1 MPHVTGH
8 SPHGDGWGNTK
19 PLAPPGQNPYGQHSG
34 YGSNNDSNQ
43 NVTSASGDKNKT
55 NNSWDSIWDNNSVE
69 ATNWNKNDNNK
80 GSASETNANWS
91 TDSYPDPNP
100 ASDLNYNEINYNNQ
114 QNVAKVID
122 QWQLDNDD
130 TNTFFTGGNTIIN
143 SKDRETQELYTAG
156 TDILNALGLDNNKKN
171 MQIAL
176 NILQGGERIWGKT
189 KRALENATQSQINA
203 IAEIKGQDIG
213 ATGKWNTWG
222 TNLRGDATWG
232 GSPTSQEDYQD
243 KMAIFSGNWDAS
255 SPLYNY
261 QQMLVDNWQTV
272 NPNYKNSGSNKL
284 GKAILGAMMPLQ
296 TAGFMWGLN
305 GIETL
310 KGNKAKPTNLKE
322 AIINPLGTI
331 IPNGWIADPKD
342 GVKSLTINGQE
353 VTINNKTINSGDGGV
368 FTKYDLLEAN
378 LGKDSGVTSSAPYYN
393 TGNNIETDFVE
404 VDETEE
410 TQDEGE
416 SENTLTADNNP
427 AWWNFKLFETIFSP
441 LSDLKYKTGDTVE
454 NDTVAKNMIMNV
466 IEQAKV
472 DDQAK
477 AVLKHLVEDNE
488 QISNIVDT
496 YQDIKKSVTD
506 VIGPLDISANIS
518 DASIQAETPSGF
530 MTKVDLDDKELS
542 INKQLGNLDLTASY
556 NPSEKSG
563 FLGLTKAF

>member
-441 LSDLKYKTGDTVE
+441 LSALKYKTGDTVE

>member
-1 MPHVTGH
+1 
-8 SPHGDGWGNTK
+8 
-19 PLAPPGQNPYGQHSG
+19 
-34 YGSNNDSNQ
+34 
-43 NVTSASGDKNKT
+43 
-55 NNSWDSIWDNNSVE
+55 
-69 ATNWNKNDNNK
+69 
-80 GSASETNANWS
+80 
-91 TDSYPDPNP
+91 
-100 ASDLNYNEINYNNQ
+100 
-114 QNVAKVID
+114 
-122 QWQLDNDD
+122 
-130 TNTFFTGGNTIIN
+130 
-143 SKDRETQELYTAG
+143 
-156 TDILNALGLDNNKKN
+156 

-272 NPNYKNSGSNKL
+272 NPNYKSSGSNKL

-296 TAGFMWGLN
+296 TAGFMWGIN
-305 GIETL
+305 GLETI
-310 KGNKAKPTNLKE
+310 KGNRAKPTNLKE
-322 AIINPLGTI
+322 AIKNPLGTI

-353 VTINNKTINSGDGGV
+353 VTINNKTINTGDGGV

-404 VDETEE
+404 TEE
-410 TQDEGE
+410 TQVNEDEGE

-441 LSDLKYKTGDTVE
+441 LSALKYKTGDTVE

-466 IEQAKV
+466 IEHAKV

>member
-272 NPNYKNSGSNKL
+272 NPNYKSSGSNKL

-441 LSDLKYKTGDTVE
+441 LSALKYKTGDTVE

>member
-272 NPNYKNSGSNKL
+272 NPNYKSSGSNKL

>member
-8 SPHGDGWGNTK
+8 TPHGDGWGNTK

-34 YGSNNDSNQ
+34 YGSNNNSNQ
-43 NVTSASGDKNKT
+43 TITSASGDKNET

-69 ATNWNKNDNNK
+69 ATNWTKDDNNK
-80 GSASETNANWS
+80 GSASQTNANWS
-91 TDSYPDPNP
+91 TDSYPDPDP

-122 QWQLDNDD
+122 QWQLDNDNV
-130 TNTFFTGGNTIIN
+130 NTFFTGGNTIIN
-143 SKDRETQELYTAG
+143 SKDKDTQELYTAG
-156 TDILNALGLDNNKKN
+156 TDILNALGLDNNKNN

-176 NILQGGERIWGKT
+176 NILQGGDRIWGKT
-189 KRALENATQSQINA
+189 KRALENATQEQINA
-203 IAEIKGQDIG
+203 IAGIKGQDIG

-232 GSPTSQEDYQD
+232 GKPTSQEDYQD
-243 KMAIFSGNWDAS
+243 KMAIFSGNWQGGT
-255 SPLYNY
+255 PLYNY
-261 QQMLVDNWQTV
+261 QQMLVDNWQTA

-296 TAGFMWGLN
+296 TAGFMWGVN
-305 GIETL
+305 GLETL

-322 AIINPLGTI
+322 AIKNPLGTI

-353 VTINNKTINSGDGGV
+353 VTINNKTINTGDGGV

-410 TQDEGE
+410 AQDEGE

-441 LSDLKYKTGDTVE
+441 LSALKYKTGDTVE

-466 IEQAKV
+466 VEQAKV
-472 DDQAK
+472 DNQAK

-506 VIGPLDISANIS
+506 VIGPLDISADIS

>member
-393 TGNNIETDFVE
+393 TGNNIETNFVE

-441 LSDLKYKTGDTVE
+441 LSALKYKTGDTVE